1 MHADDVAAKQH
12 DRRVVVTA
20 LCQLAESRAPSGSLG
35 AGGTSTLRRVT
46 RLAAPAHPLPR
57 CGSMAVSLAVVAV
70 SVLPLVLIALPAL
83 SALAV
88 EYCPLNSLF

>member
-1 MHADDVAAKQH
+1 
-12 DRRVVVTA
+12 
-20 LCQLAESRAPSGSLG
+20 
-35 AGGTSTLRRVT
+35 
-46 RLAAPAHPLPR
+46 
-57 CGSMAVSLAVVAV
+57 MAVSLAVVAM